1 MKKTNM
7 EIFKQALEDAV
18 SCQFD
23 ELAATCDEE
32 IVFSERHLLA
42 MRAILYGKADKIRTR
57 PYGMKSVIAILI
69 AAALLLASCG
79 AIFRNKIREVF
90 EEFFV
95 KVTYDGAEESNKT
108 IKDVCVLGYVPD
120 GYVLEKEKKEKTFI
134 QYKFVNEVGETL
146 FFEQHNL
153 TYISYYI
160 DSESGYSQ
168 IKEIEDY
175 EVYYRF
181 TGTNHVYIWVVEN
194 YSVKI
199 RSSVELSRDELVLII
214 DKIEIKSNCAP

>member
-23 ELAATCDEE
+23 ELAAACDEE

-57 PYGMKSVIAILI
+57 PYGMKRVIAILI

-79 AIFRNKIREVF
+79 AIFRNEIREVF

-95 KVTYDGAEESNKT
+95 KLTYDGAEESNKT
-108 IKDVCVLGYVPD
+108 IKDVYVLGYVPE
-120 GYVLEKEKKEKTFI
+120 GYVLEKERIEKTFT
-134 QYKFVNEVGETL
+134 QYKFVNKVGETL
-146 FFEQHNL
+146 RFEQHAL
-153 TYISYYI
+153 TFSNYYI
-160 DSESGYSQ
+160 DRENGYSQ
-168 IKEIEDY
+168 INEIEDY

-181 TGTNHVYIWVVEN
+181 TGTNHVYVWGIEN
-194 YSVKI
+194 YSMEIK
-199 RSSVELSRDELVLII
+199 SSVELPSEELVLII
-214 DKIEIKSNCAP
+214 DKTQIK

>member
-23 ELAATCDEE
+23 ELAAACDEE

-57 PYGMKSVIAILI
+57 PYGMKRVIAILI

-79 AIFRNKIREVF
+79 AIFRNEIREVL

-95 KVTYDGAEESNKT
+95 KLTYDGAEESNKT
-108 IKDVCVLGYVPD
+108 IKDVYVLGYVPE
-120 GYVLEKEKKEKTFI
+120 GYVLEKERIEKTFT
-134 QYKFVNEVGETL
+134 QYKFVNKVGETL
-146 FFEQHNL
+146 RFEQHAL
-153 TYISYYI
+153 TFSNYYI
-160 DSESGYSQ
+160 DRENGYSQ
-168 IKEIEDY
+168 INEIEDY

-181 TGTNHVYIWVVEN
+181 TGTNHVYVWGIEN
-194 YSVKI
+194 YSMKI
-199 RSSVELSRDELVLII
+199 KSSVELSSDELILII
-214 DKIEIKSNCAP
+214 DKIKIK

>member
-23 ELAATCDEE
+23 ELAAACDDE

-57 PYGMKSVIAILI
+57 PYGMKRVIAILI

-79 AIFRNKIREVF
+79 IVFHNEIREVF

-95 KVTYDGAEESNKT
+95 KLTYDGAEESNKT
-108 IKDVCVLGYVPD
+108 IKDIYILGYVPD
-120 GYVLEKEKKEKTFI
+120 GYVLEEENLTSVYVKYEYVGK
-134 QYKFVNEVGETL
+134 NEESL
-146 FFEQHNL
+146 CFEQRAL
-153 TYISYYI
+153 TPSSYYI
-160 DSESGYSQ
+160 NSENGYSQ
-168 IKEIEDY
+168 MKEIDDY

-181 TGTNHVYIWVVEN
+181 TKKYHHYIYQIDN
-194 YSVKI
+194 YSMTIK
-199 RSSVELSRDELVLII
+199 SSVELSRDELVLMI
-214 DKIEIKSNCAP
+214 DKIEIK

>member
-23 ELAATCDEE
+23 ELAAACDEE

-57 PYGMKSVIAILI
+57 PYGMKRVIAILI

-79 AIFRNKIREVF
+79 AIFRNEIREVF

-95 KVTYDGAEESNKT
+95 KLTYDGAEESNKT
-108 IKDVCVLGYVPD
+108 IKDVYVLGYVPE
-120 GYVLEKEKKEKTFI
+120 GYVLEKERIEKTFT
-134 QYKFVNEVGETL
+134 QYKFVNKVGETL
-146 FFEQHNL
+146 RFEQHAL
-153 TYISYYI
+153 TFSNYYI
-160 DSESGYSQ
+160 DRENGYSQ
-168 IKEIEDY
+168 INEIEDY

-181 TGTNHVYIWVVEN
+181 TGTNHVYVWGIEN
-194 YSVKI
+194 YSMKI
-199 RSSVELSRDELVLII
+199 KSSVELSSDELILII
-214 DKIEIKSNCAP
+214 DKIKIK